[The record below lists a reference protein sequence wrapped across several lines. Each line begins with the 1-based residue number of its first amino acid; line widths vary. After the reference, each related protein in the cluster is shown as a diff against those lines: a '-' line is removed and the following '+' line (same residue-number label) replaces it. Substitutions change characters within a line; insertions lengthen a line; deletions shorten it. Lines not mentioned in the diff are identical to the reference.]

1 MESDKRRLQEK
12 KLMQVQRGL
21 SGFMGALLLGLALAG
36 EASRIGSTQM
46 AATFPSVPGGA
57 YVLVLFLVIVI
68 LVNGCFV
75 SAETAVALLRPMHIR
90 HLKEKGERRGTLL
103 EKLLDNQSN
112 ASAAC
117 SLGSELC
124 GLALALLVFLLA
136 PGFTAF
142 LSQWTHWDETSYAN
156 VGLSAIVLWLFP
168 FNLLKLLVAQAFRGY
183 AIIHPH
189 GIALRLYG
197 FIQVTSLILS
207 VPARWT
213 TVFAKLV
220 ASRSGKMATPMA
232 NQAENEIRTLVESAE
247 ESGEIES
254 DERELLHSV
263 FEFADTVAREVM
275 TPRVDMDALDVN
287 SNPHEVMAVIQESG
301 HSRIPLY
308 EGTDD
313 QIVGIIHAKDL
324 LLAMI
329 KNGGDP
335 DLRQLMRAPHFV
347 PENKPLNELLSEMKQ
362 SRSQMAVVSDEYGG
376 TAGVVTIEDIV
387 EELVGDIVDEYD
399 NEMPEIEPSG
409 SGWSVD
415 GRMHIDDLNEAIGTE
430 FESEEFDTVG
440 GFVFGHFGR
449 QPRLEESIDID
460 GCRFVVTNT
469 DGRRV
474 NRIFVEAIKE

>member
-1 MESDKRRLQEK
+1 
-12 KLMQVQRGL
+12 
-21 SGFMGALLLGLALAG
+21 
-36 EASRIGSTQM
+36 M
-46 AATFPSVPGGA
+46 AASFPTIPGGA
-57 YVLVLFLVIVI
+57 WVLIGLLVVVIV
-68 LVNGCFV
+68 VNGLFV
-75 SAETAVALLRPMHIR
+75 SAETAVALLRPMHIK

-117 SLGSELC
+117 NLGSELS
-124 GLALALLVFLLA
+124 GLALALVVFLLA
-136 PGFTAF
+136 PGFAID
-142 LSQWTHWDETSYAN
+142 LGWDATSYGS
-156 VGLSAIVLWLFP
+156 VGLSAVILFIPIYP
-168 FNLLKLLVAQAFRGY
+168 FKLIVAQAFRGY
-183 AIIHPH
+183 AIVHPH
-189 GIALRLYG
+189 GVAMKLFG
-197 FIQVTSLILS
+197 FIVVTSLVLS
-207 VPARWT
+207 LPAKAT
-213 TVFAKLV
+213 TGFARRV
-220 ASRSGKMATPMA
+220 AARSGRMATPLA
-232 NQAENEIRTLVESAE
+232 NQAENEIKTLVESAE

-254 DERELLHSV
+254 DERELLNSV
-263 FEFADTVAREVM
+263 FEFTDTIAREVM

-329 KNGGDP
+329 KNGSDP
-335 DLRQLMRAPHFV
+335 DLRELMRAPHFV
-347 PENKPLNELLSEMKQ
+347 PENKPLNELLAEMKQ
-362 SRSQMAVVSDEYGG
+362 SRCQMAVVSDEYGG

-399 NEMPEIEPSG
+399 SDVPEIEASG

-449 QPRLEESIDID
+449 QPKPEEAMNID
-460 GCRFVVTNT
+460 GCRFVVTTT

-474 NRIFVEAIKE
+474 TRIYVEAIKE